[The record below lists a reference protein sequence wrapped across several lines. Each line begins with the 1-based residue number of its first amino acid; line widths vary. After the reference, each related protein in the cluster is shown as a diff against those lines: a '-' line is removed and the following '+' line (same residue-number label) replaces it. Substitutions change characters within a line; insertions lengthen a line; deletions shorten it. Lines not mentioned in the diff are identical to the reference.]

1 MIVADYE
8 KLAEWAERNSKP
20 WSKNLTDLGRGARPL
35 IDLVQVVRLF
45 AEDCKKPMVVCFR
58 PLAAVLNEPAV
69 EKLRAARHEF
79 RWSNEAELVAR
90 KHEGWWLV
98 LGCDSN
104 DKERP
109 AIFMDRKKELVL
121 LHRRSRDSK
130 GGISIKYNLSHPA

>member
-1 MIVADYE
+1 MLMIVADYE

-20 WSKNLTDLGRGARPL
+20 WPKNLTDRGRGARPL
-35 IDLVQVVRLF
+35 IDLVHVVRLF
-45 AEDCKKPMVVCFR
+45 AEDCKKPKVVCFR

-69 EKLRAARHEF
+69 EKLRTARHEF

-98 LGCDSN
+98 LGHDS
-104 DKERP
+104 KGQP
-109 AIFMDRKKELVL
+109 TIFMDRKEELVL

-130 GGISIKYNLSHPA
+130 AGISIKYNLSHPA

>member
-1 MIVADYE
+1 MAE
-8 KLAEWAERNSKP
+8 KFNHR
-20 WSKNLTDLGRGARPL
+20 GRGARPL
-35 IDLVQVVRLF
+35 IDLVHVVRLF
-45 AEDCKKPMVVCFR
+45 AEDCKKPKVVCFR

-90 KHEGWWLV
+90 KHEGWCLV

-104 DKERP
+104 NKELP
-109 AIFMDRKKELVL
+109 AIFMDRKEELVL

-130 GGISIKYNLSHPA
+130 AGISIKYNLSHPA